1 MSLTLSTIDPTGTV
15 TGTTSVTVD
24 TSVRIIK
31 PSSNTCSAVL
41 TTDLSN
47 IISKYGIT
55 ALQNALNT
63 ASSNTNNSA
72 INKNQSWTTY
82 DNGSSYCWNSS
93 NNSVK
98 DYINLIKSSDI
109 PTLQFILNCIEESK
123 GTPDLAAYE
132 DAKQKL
138 EGAKHRLEMIQHPE
152 ENVSYY
158 EGWFP
163 ISRPLQ
169 EPTIFLLFGLGLF
182 LLLVAIVLFIRV
194 QGVEVSIETT
204 PAYEMGTTSV
214 YQTVKGYAL
223 LIAAGGMAIGYL
235 IHIYSKK

>member
-15 TGTTSVTVD
+15 TGTTTVTMD
-24 TSVRIIK
+24 TSIRLK
-31 PSSNTCSAVL
+31 PSSSNTCSSIISS
-41 TTDLSN
+41 DLSN
-47 IISKYGIT
+47 IISRYGVT
-55 ALQNALNT
+55 ALQNELNKV
-63 ASSNTNNSA
+63 SSNVNNSA
-72 INKNQSWTTY
+72 INKNQSWTSY
-82 DNGSSYCWNSS
+82 DNGSDYCWNSF
-93 NNSVK
+93 NK
-98 DYINLIKSSDI
+98 PIQDYMNIIKSSDI

-138 EGAKHRLEMIQHPE
+138 EGAKQRLEMIQHPD

-163 ISRPLQ
+163 ITRPLR

-182 LLLVAIVLFIRV
+182 LLLVGIVLFIRV
-194 QGVEVSIETT
+194 KGVEVTIETT
-204 PAYEMGTTSV
+204 PAYEMGTTSI

-223 LIAAGGMAIGYL
+223 LIGAGGIAIGYL